1 VRSLS
6 IICARPAKLT
16 LQLQQAAPD
25 MPAAKPPPAP
35 GSVLLAFDRM
45 ARARSRW
52 FDPSRYVHLLAIAL
66 LGALIA
72 GVAYLLINEDR
83 ALQRDALHRDVD
95 TLVQSMSLR
104 LQTMSE
110 AATRI
115 ALDLGSSD
123 YSERRFAATA
133 RELAMTKPE
142 LLHVA
147 FIDTEHRVRW
157 SVISPSPL
165 ADLVRP
171 PSSQI
176 GAEVVRTV
184 IDNAR
189 TAHSAFFSPPY
200 EDTSGPADNGG
211 PFTDLVVPVFDDDRR
226 RRAGAFL
233 CQSAAPDR
241 RPSSR
246 VARIALLD
254 DAGKVLA
261 RSTGSQTPADALL

>member
-1 VRSLS
+1 
-6 IICARPAKLT
+6 
-16 LQLQQAAPD
+16 
-25 MPAAKPPPAP
+25 M
-35 GSVLLAFDRM
+35 
-45 ARARSRW
+45 RW
-52 FDPSRYVHLLAIAL
+52 
-66 LGALIA
+66 
-72 GVAYLLINEDR
+72 
-83 ALQRDALHRDVD
+83 
-95 TLVQSMSLR
+95 QSMSLR

-200 EDTSGPADNGG
+200 EDTSGPAGTDNGG
-211 PFTDLVVPVFDDDRR
+211 PFTDLVVPVFDDDRYVGAVLARVSLPELLRQTVKPEFAR
-226 RRAGAFL
+226 RYRM
-233 CQSAAPDR
+233 
-241 RPSSR
+241 
-246 VARIALLD
+246 ALLD

-261 RSTGSQTPADALL
+261 SSTGSQTPADALLYDLRIPLLPDGVGVQASAFKQRSPLVGSALAWLRASPLRSWWRWTRSRGATSGRPRSSAFCGEARSGAQWRTPRPVEVIDRQESSDM